1 MVGLDGEL
9 NRKPVIS
16 MEPFKLFWIVNLLLP
31 VLTFVR
37 VESTVYRA
45 YELVPHI
52 KLDTNQVFIGE
63 FASYSRLESTPES
76 QSTYLPLVFV
86 NDGFGCP
93 GNDTDS
99 QPLSNSILLLRLT
112 QECTDYQQASAAQR
126 LGVQG
131 LIFYYTP
138 DTVDKSLGSRYAERL
153 SDITVVALELGESDI
168 EDLMA
173 NSPRAR
179 IDPFYHKSF
188 FQTSHTFYF
197 VVFAFCILMLLSCLW
212 CILSY
217 IRRCQYNVRNRRRRV
232 GTRNLSYVC
241 VPTPAMFH
249 VNKADP
255 TVHGD
260 NHGNDI
266 INLGYGDKYVAPCK
280 LNLHI
285 CKGSVGMWGS
295 RMYFCLGRSLQM
307 AFCRPCHIR

>member
-1 MVGLDGEL
+1 MVGLDGEHEL
-9 NRKPVIS
+9 NSKPVIS

-52 KLDTNQVFIGE
+52 KLEGNGQMFIGE

-112 QECTDYQQASAAQR
+112 QECTDYQQAIAAQR

-138 DTVDKSLGSRYAERL
+138 DAVDKSLGSRYAERL

-168 EDLMA
+168 EDMA
-173 NSPRAR
+173 NSPHAR
-179 IDPFYHKSF
+179 IDPIYHKSF

-232 GTRNLSYVC
+232 GTRTCLIFV
-241 VPTPAMFH
+241 F
-249 VNKADP
+249 
-255 TVHGD
+255 
-260 NHGNDI
+260 
-266 INLGYGDKYVAPCK
+266 LLQPC
-280 LNLHI
+280 
-285 CKGSVGMWGS
+285 SM
-295 RMYFCLGRSLQM
+295 
-307 AFCRPCHIR
+307 

>member
-1 MVGLDGEL
+1 MVGSDGEL
-9 NRKPVIS
+9 NSKPVIS

-31 VLTFVR
+31 VLSFVG

-52 KLDTNQVFIGE
+52 KLEGTDQIFIGE

-112 QECTDYQQASAAQR
+112 QECTDYQQAIAAQR

-138 DTVDKSLGSRYAERL
+138 DAVDKSLGSRYAERL

-168 EDLMA
+168 EDMA
-173 NSPRAR
+173 NSPHAR
-179 IDPFYHKSF
+179 IEPFYRKSF
-188 FQTSHTFYF
+188 FKTSHTFYF

-232 GTRNLSYVC
+232 GTRNLSYIC
-241 VPTPAMFH
+241 VPTPAMLY

-260 NHGNDI
+260 NHDDDI
-266 INLGYGDKYVAPCK
+266 INLRCGDKYVTPCK
-280 LNLHI
+280 LNLHPTYA
-285 CKGSVGMWGS
+285 KG
-295 RMYFCLGRSLQM
+295 
-307 AFCRPCHIR
+307 P